1 MEASAPVQSKTS
13 WISAKPTL
21 TVIGVL
27 FLVFPFLVSDYYIDA
42 AFFFGIYALLGLSLN
57 VVLGEVG
64 LFDLGHAGFYAI
76 GAYATA
82 ILNTLY
88 GVPVLVL
95 LPVAALAAAGFAYLV
110 CSPIIHL
117 KGDYLCIVTIGM
129 GEIVRISL
137 LNNPFDLTGGPN
149 GVFGI
154 DYPSIGS
161 LLVID
166 TSLKFY
172 FFVWIVVALT
182 IIGLTQLQ
190 HSRIGRAWNYIREDE
205 IAAEANGI
213 NVRGYKLL
221 AFVIG
226 AALAGVAGN
235 LYATKLM
242 IVSPESFSFME
253 SCLLFCIVLIGGMGS
268 IPGVL
273 IGAAA
278 ISLFPEVFRPF
289 AMYRMLIFGLVMIL
303 MMIFRPGGIWP
314 RKRGGLKKIRSG
326 RPASE
331 PDASQEALNPTQP

>member
-1 MEASAPVQSKTS
+1 MESKAPARSKMG
-13 WISAKPTL
+13 WISKKPTL
-21 TVIGVL
+21 IIIGAA
-27 FLVFPFLVSDYYIDA
+27 FLAFPFLVSDYYIDA
-42 AFFFGIYALLGLSLN
+42 AFFFGVYALLGLSLN

-76 GAYATA
+76 GAYTTA
-82 ILNTLY
+82 ILNTVY
-88 GVPVLVL
+88 GVPVLIL
-95 LPVAALAAAGFAYLV
+95 LPVSALAAALFAYMV

-154 DYPSIGS
+154 DFPSMGS
-161 LLVID
+161 FFLID

-172 FFVWIVVALT
+172 FYIWIVVVLT
-182 IIGLTQLQ
+182 IIGLIQLQ
-190 HSRIGRAWNYIREDE
+190 RSRIGRAWNYIREDE
-205 IAAEANGI
+205 IAAEANGV
-213 NVRGYKLL
+213 NVRAYKLL

-235 LYATKLM
+235 IYATKLM

-303 MMIFRPGGIWP
+303 MMIFRPAGIWP
-314 RKRGGLKKIRSG
+314 RKRGAIKKARL
-326 RPASE
+326 
-331 PDASQEALNPTQP
+331 SQAVQHLSKPEKATQPSHL